1 MELIPNSM
9 YMYYITIQYVQ
20 TNMKRVQT
28 GQDMIYCI
36 SHCSYKCIHVH
47 TLNKSLSIQDSMYSL
62 MNLHQLKTFGLLSAE
77 RKKNN
82 CTGTYYDIVMKNK
95 INF

>member
-1 MELIPNSM
+1 
-9 YMYYITIQYVQ
+9 MYYVTIQYVQ
-20 TNMKRVQT
+20 TNMKRVQA

-36 SHCSYKCIHVH
+36 SHCSYTCIHVH
-47 TLNKSLSIQDSMYSL
+47 TLNKSLSIPDSMYSL

-77 RKKNN
+77 RKKKIVPVH
-82 CTGTYYDIVMKNK
+82 TIYDIVMKNK

>member
-1 MELIPNSM
+1 
-9 YMYYITIQYVQ
+9 MYYVTIQYVQ

-28 GQDMIYCI
+28 EQDMIYCI
-36 SHCSYKCIHVH
+36 SHCSYTCIHVH

-77 RKKNN
+77 RKKI
-82 CTGTYYDIVMKNK
+82 IVPVHTMTLMKNK

>member
-1 MELIPNSM
+1 
-9 YMYYITIQYVQ
+9 MYYITIQYVQ
-20 TNMKRVQT
+20 TNMKRVRT

-36 SHCSYKCIHVH
+36 SHCSYTCIHVH
-47 TLNKSLSIQDSMYSL
+47 TLNKSLSIPDSMYSL

-77 RKKNN
+77 RKKKIVPVH
-82 CTGTYYDIVMKNK
+82 TIYDIVMKNK

>member
-9 YMYYITIQYVQ
+9 YMYYVTIQYVQ
-20 TNMKRVQT
+20 TNMKRVRT
-28 GQDMIYCI
+28 GQDMIYCT
-36 SHCSYKCIHVH
+36 SHCSYTCIHVH
-47 TLNKSLSIQDSMYSL
+47 TLNKSLSIQDSMYSI
-62 MNLHQLKTFGLLSAE
+62 MNLHQLKHLDCLAQNG
-77 RKKNN
+77 KKNN

>member
-9 YMYYITIQYVQ
+9 YMYYVTIQYVQ

-36 SHCSYKCIHVH
+36 SHCSYTCIHVH
-47 TLNKSLSIQDSMYSL
+47 TLNKSLSIQDSMYSI
-62 MNLHQLKTFGLLSAE
+62 MNLHQLKHLDCLAQNG
-77 RKKNN
+77 KKI
-82 CTGTYYDIVMKNK
+82 IVPVNTMTLMKNK

>member
-1 MELIPNSM
+1 
-9 YMYYITIQYVQ
+9 MYYVTIQYVQ

-36 SHCSYKCIHVH
+36 SHCSYTCIHVH

-77 RKKNN
+77 RKKKIVPVH
-82 CTGTYYDIVMKNK
+82 TIYDIVMKNK

>member
-9 YMYYITIQYVQ
+9 YMYYVTIQYVQ
-20 TNMKRVQT
+20 TNMKRVQA

-36 SHCSYKCIHVH
+36 SHCSYTCIHVH
-47 TLNKSLSIQDSMYSL
+47 TLNKSLSIPDSMYSL

-77 RKKNN
+77 RKKI
-82 CTGTYYDIVMKNK
+82 IVPVHTMTLMKNK

>member
-1 MELIPNSM
+1 
-9 YMYYITIQYVQ
+9 MYYVTIQYVQ

-36 SHCSYKCIHVH
+36 SHCSYTCIHVH
-47 TLNKSLSIQDSMYSL
+47 TLNKSLSIPDSMYSL

-77 RKKNN
+77 RKKKIVPVH
-82 CTGTYYDIVMKNK
+82 TIYDIVMKNK

>member
-1 MELIPNSM
+1 
-9 YMYYITIQYVQ
+9 MYYITIQYVQ
-20 TNMKRVQT
+20 TNMKRVRT

-36 SHCSYKCIHVH
+36 SHCSYTCIHVH
-47 TLNKSLSIQDSMYSL
+47 TLNKSLSIQDSMYSI

-77 RKKNN
+77 RKKKIVPVH
-82 CTGTYYDIVMKNK
+82 TIYDIVMKNK